1 MMRRLLS
8 DQIQMPNNYFNLSLE
23 ERADICLGVMETIYT
38 EIIKTSGAQFD
49 KIELFHRVLDAT
61 IEYNEKTEN
70 YEVCGLLA
78 DTKKL
83 LDEATNNE
91 LYK

>member
-1 MMRRLLS
+1 MRRLLS
-8 DQIQMPNNYFNLSLE
+8 DQINMPSNYFELSEE
-23 ERADICLGVMETIYT
+23 ERLDICVGVMETIYE
-38 EIIKTSGAQFD
+38 EIIKASGVQFD

-83 LDEATNNE
+83 LDATTNNK